1 MLNMPPYRIEIM
13 VFVKMT
19 ACQPVGYAAHNLSDE
34 NSARNGASDD

>member
-19 ACQPVGYAAHNLSDE
+19 VCQPVSYAAHNLSDE
-34 NSARNGASDD
+34 NGARNSTGDD